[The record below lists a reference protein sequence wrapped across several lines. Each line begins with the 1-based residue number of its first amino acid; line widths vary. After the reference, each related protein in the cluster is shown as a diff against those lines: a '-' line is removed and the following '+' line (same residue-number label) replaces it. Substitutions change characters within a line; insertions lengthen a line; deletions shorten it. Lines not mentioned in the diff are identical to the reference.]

1 MITEE
6 QLTKLFHW
14 GKQTTF
20 PLRKES
26 ITSKYMGYEILI
38 CYLKYGTKKTFYPH
52 KLISKSII
60 NIIDKPEIFSL
71 TYIQYPPK
79 LEAKP
84 HTDYNPYGKKFN
96 RIQIPLKIP
105 KGRKS
110 YIEWIDSNERIY
122 FNSNEIYLKN
132 IDAIIRTNIENL
144 EEPIVILRA
153 DTSVKHGVIVNLLD
167 ELRKI
172 DNLKVGISTKK
183 Q

>member
-1 MITEE
+1 MITKTDIQRLYEWA
-6 QLTKLFHW
+6 TN
-14 GKQTTF
+14 TNF
-20 PLRKES
+20 PLKKEG

-38 CYLKYGTKKTFYPH
+38 CYLKYGMKKTFYPH

-110 YIEWIDSNERIY
+110 YIQWIDSNERIY
-122 FNSNEIYLKN
+122 WEEGKPEIFNVEKLHKGANNSNEKMTFLYVD
-132 IDAIIRTNIENL
+132 IDPKL
-144 EEPIVILRA
+144 EVEI
-153 DTSVKHGVIVNLLD
+153 
-167 ELRKI
+167 
-172 DNLKVGISTKK
+172 
-183 Q
+183 